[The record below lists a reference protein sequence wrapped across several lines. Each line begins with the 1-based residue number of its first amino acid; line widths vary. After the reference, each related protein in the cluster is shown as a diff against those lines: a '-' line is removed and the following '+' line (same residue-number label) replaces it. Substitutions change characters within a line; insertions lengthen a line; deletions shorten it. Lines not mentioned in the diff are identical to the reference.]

1 MLINKKMRQ
10 LKEQMNQKTAQAK
23 AFLADGEGKD
33 VEKATAL
40 LGEVDELQ
48 KEYDAEE
55 KLFKLEQ
62 TAAEEKSKKQFEKKH
77 EANSVEKFADTIR
90 GMVRKDGT
98 VTPMTEGVNASGGYT
113 VPEDIR
119 TEIEHFKEN
128 DFSFESYISKENVAT
143 NKGRRTYESKTNV
156 TPFVEFAEEE
166 EVPESDKP
174 TYIPVNYEITDKGG
188 FIPLTKDLI
197 NDSSTNLKSEL
208 VRWFGRK
215 RRATINYNVLSKLT
229 TGVTPT
235 AFTDL
240 KGLKKLVNVTVGSAY
255 DVKIF
260 TNDDGINWLDCL
272 EDEEGRSLLNPVPSD
287 PKKMQLNIGGKV
299 REVVAVP
306 NSVLASAA
314 GSGNSTVIPF
324 IIGELSEAV
333 KMFDRQQ
340 LEITI
345 SDSASVPGFNAFAQN
360 GVLMRGVVRND
371 FEKLDTRAYAYA
383 TVTVTA

>member
-1 MLINKKMRQ
+1 MVTLNKKMRQ

-48 KEYDAEE
+48 KEYSAEE

-62 TAAEEKSKKQFEKKH
+62 TAAEEKSEKQFENKK

-156 TPFVEFAEEE
+156 TPFVEFAEVE

-197 NDSSTNLKSEL
+197 NDSSTNDIEKTIIKYAKVDPRIVYLKNDKNL
-208 VRWFGRK
+208 K
-215 RRATINYNVLSKLT
+215 LSKT
-229 TGVTPT
+229 
-235 AFTDL
+235 
-240 KGLKKLVNVTVGSAY
+240 
-255 DVKIF
+255 
-260 TNDDGINWLDCL
+260 
-272 EDEEGRSLLNPVPSD
+272 LN
-287 PKKMQLNIGGKV
+287 K
-299 REVVAVP
+299 
-306 NSVLASAA
+306 
-314 GSGNSTVIPF
+314 
-324 IIGELSEAV
+324 
-333 KMFDRQQ
+333 
-340 LEITI
+340 
-345 SDSASVPGFNAFAQN
+345 
-360 GVLMRGVVRND
+360 
-371 FEKLDTRAYAYA
+371 
-383 TVTVTA
+383 